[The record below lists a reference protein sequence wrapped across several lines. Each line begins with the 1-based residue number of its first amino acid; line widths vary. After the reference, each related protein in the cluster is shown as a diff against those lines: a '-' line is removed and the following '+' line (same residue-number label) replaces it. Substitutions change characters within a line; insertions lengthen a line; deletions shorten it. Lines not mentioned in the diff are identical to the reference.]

1 MIRSLNNQ
9 KLNSRFFV
17 LKGLSLKTMLWSFL
31 SLFFFQIARLFFYLR
46 NQASFEGIS
55 FFELLRAFVWGLRF
69 DLSVLSY
76 IFLSALTLK
85 LVLFFIHKEFS
96 QKAYRFFMVLVVATA
111 LAFCLADAEFFFVNH
126 KHLDSTLFQIGG
138 DFKDQLPQYLKNYFY
153 VFLSWLIVVFILY
166 FFSKNKKA
174 KKSFFA
180 FGLSLLLWVP
190 IGILGARG
198 GFQEKAL
205 GLSHSLLLNDSR
217 LADIALNA
225 PFVIMQT
232 SRKKTELSVARDF
245 SFQEARSILINERP
259 QNLDGALEKLSHLN
273 RPQDNVVVFILESFS
288 NEYSYATPFL
298 MSLKSK
304 GISFERH
311 FSNGRT
317 SIESVPAL
325 FAALPSL
332 LAQPYITSPFSTSRL
347 NSLPGV
353 IDKKQRDVLFM
364 HGARKGSMYFDA
376 FTAYLG
382 FSHYFGKEDFK
393 GPSSAFYDWGVHDHA
408 FLKFAGETLANWKK
422 PFVAS
427 IFTLSSHQ
435 PYEIPVEFQ
444 KIIPQEKSPFVRS
457 LRYADRSLEIFFNE
471 NKNKKWFQNTLF
483 IFTGDHTSQ
492 CQGRE
497 SCSQLGSHSV
507 PMIVYHGSYIFK
519 ALKVYKPTQHAD
531 LPATIASYLALPSQ
545 KLLPFGH
552 SIFDSKD
559 AGLAVFRDHHEWQ
572 LIQSNG
578 FFKLKDSSFEKCEVG
593 LISERDCKIQKSFES
608 QSELKY
614 LKALRS
620 YFTQSLERRNFTD

>member
-1 MIRSLNNQ
+1 
-9 KLNSRFFV
+9 
-17 LKGLSLKTMLWSFL
+17 MLWGLL
-31 SLFFFQIARLFFYLR
+31 SLFFFQVARLFFYFR
-46 NQASFEGIS
+46 NQASFEGLN
-55 FFELLRAFVWGLRF
+55 FFELIRAFIWGLRF

-76 IFLSALTLK
+76 IFLSAFAIK
-85 LVLFFIHKEFS
+85 LILYFIHKDFS
-96 QKAYRFFMVLVVATA
+96 QKVYRFFMVFAVATA
-111 LAFCLADAEFFFVNH
+111 CAFCLADAEFFFVNH
-126 KHLDSTLFQIGG
+126 KHLDSTLFHIGG
-138 DFKDQLPQYLKNYFY
+138 DFKDQLPQYFKNYFY
-153 VFLSWLIVVFILY
+153 VFLSWFFVVFVLY

-174 KKSFFA
+174 KKSLLSFV
-180 FGLSLLLWVP
+180 LSLFLWIP
-190 IGILGARG
+190 IGIIGARG

-205 GLSHSLLLNDSR
+205 GISHSLLLNDSR
-217 LADIALNA
+217 LSDIALNA

-245 SFQEARSILINERP
+245 SFQEARSILITQRP
-259 QNLDGALEKLSHLN
+259 HSQDKALQKLSLLR

-288 NEYSYATPFL
+288 NEYSYAAPFL
-298 MSLKSK
+298 MSLKNK

-317 SIESVPAL
+317 SIESIPAI
-325 FAALPSL
+325 FASLPSL

-347 NSLPGV
+347 ASLPGM
-353 IDKKQRDVLFM
+353 IDKNQRDIIFM

-376 FTAYLG
+376 FTSYLG
-382 FSHYFGKEDFK
+382 FNYYFGKEDFK
-393 GPSSAFYDWGVHDHA
+393 GPASSFYDWGVHDHA
-408 FLKFAGETLANWKK
+408 FLKFSGETLAKWKK
-422 PFVAS
+422 PFLAS

-435 PYEIPVEFQ
+435 PYEIPLEFQ
-444 KIIPQEKSPFVRS
+444 KIIPEEKSPFVRS

-507 PMIVYHGSYIFK
+507 PLIVYHGSNMFK
-519 ALKVYKPTQHAD
+519 ALKFYKPTQHAD
-531 LPATIASYLALPSQ
+531 LPATIASYLGLPTQ

-552 SIFDSKD
+552 SIFDAKD

-578 FFKLKDSSFEKCEVG
+578 FFKLKEFWFEKCEVG
-593 LISERDCKIQKSFES
+593 QISERDCKIQTPFES
-608 QSELKY
+608 QVELKY

-620 YFTQSLERRNFTD
+620 YFTQSLERRSFTD